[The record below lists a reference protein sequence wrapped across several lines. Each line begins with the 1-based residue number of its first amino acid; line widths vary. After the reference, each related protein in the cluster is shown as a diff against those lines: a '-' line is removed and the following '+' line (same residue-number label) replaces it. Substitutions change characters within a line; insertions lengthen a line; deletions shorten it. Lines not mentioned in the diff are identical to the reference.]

1 VNSGE
6 RGVDRYMTINAP
18 LNLPSKRIEDEFDQI
33 KARKNTENCIG
44 YLSDHRFEFKIIRL
58 LERWFR

>member
-1 VNSGE
+1 
-6 RGVDRYMTINAP
+6 MTINAP